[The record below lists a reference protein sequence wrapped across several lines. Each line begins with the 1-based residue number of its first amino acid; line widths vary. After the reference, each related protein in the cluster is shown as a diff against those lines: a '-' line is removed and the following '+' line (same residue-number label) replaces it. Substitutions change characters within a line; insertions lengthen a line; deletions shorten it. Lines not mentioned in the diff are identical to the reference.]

1 MDWDSIIGIAEVIGT
16 LVVVISLGYVGVQI
30 RQNTNL
36 AAGESQRE
44 LMNSFQSQLDRII
57 EKPELVRRGLNGLGE
72 LTDSEK
78 FEFSFIFNQFLNQLE
93 QPLRMLERGLETQD
107 NVDMYGNI
115 CVAFLQAPGA
125 WEIWEQTREYY
136 FPLSRAY
143 IEARLRDPKSLPPS
157 IIELYSWARI
167 SDEAKVSGPVS
178 PPDKPTES
186 DS

>member
-1 MDWDSIIGIAEVIGT
+1 MDWNAIIGIAEVIGT
-16 LVVVISLGYVGVQI
+16 LVIVVSLGYVGVQI
-30 RQNTNL
+30 KQNTNL

-125 WEIWEQTREYY
+125 WEIWEKTREFY

-143 IEARLRDPKSLPPS
+143 IEARLRDRESLPPS
-157 IIELYSWARI
+157 IIELYPWARI
-167 SDEAKVSGPVS
+167 LDEARMSRAE
-178 PPDKPTES
+178 PPPRKSLKTDA
-186 DS
+186 